1 MEWTVALPIHT
12 NIVGL
17 QMTFARHSH
26 MTCLSTMMRSTDS
39 MIYEYCSI
47 QSYTATHVG
56 FTCKCEAEGC
66 ESVYL
71 DFSRCGIYGEINF
84 DLCDISTDILT

>member
-26 MTCLSTMMRSTDS
+26 LTCMFPMMKSTDS
-39 MIYEYCSI
+39 VNYEYCLI

-56 FTCKCEAEGC
+56 FTCKCEPEGC

-71 DFSRCGIYGEINF
+71 DFSRCAINGEI
-84 DLCDISTDILT
+84 DLELCDISTDIST